1 LLRGVVVHLL
11 LPLIK
16 QFLTFLQV
24 LLGGLHCVTPFSLQL
39 KRFLHQELMV
49 FTQIKASMT
58 KPFEFIFKS
67 GIKHASEFGSRLK
80 KKRSGLIQQM
90 SNL

>member
-1 LLRGVVVHLL
+1 
-11 LPLIK
+11 
-16 QFLTFLQV
+16 
-24 LLGGLHCVTPFSLQL
+24 
-39 KRFLHQELMV
+39 MV